1 MIGLDTNILIRYLAQ
16 DDAIQSAKATQIVE
30 RRLTEDEPGF
40 VSLVTMVETVWVLDR
55 IYGLTGQKI
64 AAAVER
70 MLQADTL
77 VIQSEQEVFTA
88 MMMLRMGRGSFSDA
102 LIGALGARAGCASTL
117 TFDRKAARIPGFN
130 LA

>member
-1 MIGLDTNILIRYLAQ
+1 
-16 DDAIQSAKATQIVE
+16 
-30 RRLTEDEPGF
+30 
-40 VSLVTMVETVWVLDR
+40 
-55 IYGLTGQKI
+55 
-64 AAAVER
+64 